1 MKNSYW
7 YEEYFPQA
15 GLKSRGWSAAMIRDF
30 LGRAD
35 MLVTNPRYRRQARM
49 KLYSKKRVYQIE
61 KTREFKERMKRKDQR
76 GDTRPVISK
85 KINQPS
91 SPIPQDS
98 FVSRAKARLRQIA
111 EETGNKK
118 LQDLLD

>member
-1 MKNSYW
+1 MKKSYW

-15 GLKSRGWSAAMIRDF
+15 GLKSRGWSSAMIRDF
-30 LGRAD
+30 LGIAD
-35 MLVTNPRYRRQARM
+35 MLVTNPKYRRQSRM
-49 KLYSKKRVYQIE
+49 KLYAKKRVFQIE

-76 GDTRPVISK
+76 GDTQPVISK

-98 FVSRAKARLRQIA
+98 FTSRAKARLRQIA

-118 LQDLLD
+118 LLDLLD